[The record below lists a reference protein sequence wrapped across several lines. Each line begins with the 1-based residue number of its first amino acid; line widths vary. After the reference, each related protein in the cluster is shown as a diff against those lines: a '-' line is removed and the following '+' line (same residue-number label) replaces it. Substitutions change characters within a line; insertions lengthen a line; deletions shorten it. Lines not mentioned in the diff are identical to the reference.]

1 MKEAFYLLTLTIL
14 FGCSNEKKTSQSD
27 KVDTV
32 QTNVATSTSQPAEAV
47 PNKPAAKR
55 AASPLVTTWTYENK
69 SDKIGGTVSRASV
82 TSPDSLKF
90 GFPYEAGST
99 ATLTIRKRDD
109 NTTLFL
115 RVSNG
120 QFNRSFQGGNARIRF
135 DSEPAATYT
144 FSAAANG
151 SANVIFFDDVQK
163 LIRKIKASKK
173 MVIDVEFYAQGTR
186 QIEFKTAGLTWK

>member
-1 MKEAFYLLTLTIL
+1 MKKAFYILSLITL
-14 FGCSNEKKTSQSD
+14 FGCSNEKKSTQSA

-32 QTNVATSTSQPAEAV
+32 QTNVATSPSQTAKAISE
-47 PNKPAAKR
+47 KPAAKR
-55 AASPLVTTWTYENK
+55 TAFPLATTWVYENK
-69 SDKIGGTVSRASV
+69 SDKIGGTVAKASI

-90 GFPYEAGST
+90 GFPYADGST
-99 ATLTIRKRDD
+99 ATLSIRKRDGS
-109 NTTLFL
+109 TTLYL

-151 SANVIFFDDVQK
+151 SANVIFFDEVKK
-163 LIRKIKASKK
+163 LIKKIKASRK
-173 MVIDVEFYAQGTR
+173 MIIDVDFYAQGTR
-186 QIEFKTAGLTWK
+186 QIEFRTAGLTWK

>member
-1 MKEAFYLLTLTIL
+1 MKEAFYLLTLIIL
-14 FGCSNEKKTSQSD
+14 FACSNEKKTSQSD

-55 AASPLVTTWTYENK
+55 EASPLVTTWTYENK

-135 DSEPAATYT
+135 DNEPAATYA

-173 MVIDVEFYAQGTR
+173 MVIDVEFYAQGNR
-186 QIEFKTAGLTWK
+186 QIEFRTAGLTWK